1 MRRTFR
7 ILRRVALG
15 TVSLAVAAV
24 LLGLA
29 GIDYRPY
36 LLAPYFRATSDR
48 LTSRSATNQ
57 VVVGPL
63 RAGFARIRLTPEVN
77 APSDDPEHGRFRQL
91 PLAGLGARHGQSAT
105 GTHDDLW
112 VKAVM
117 VEVNGRRA
125 VWVAADALLVPR
137 EVAELASVRLEA
149 ELGVPRE
156 ALYFGATHT
165 HSSIG
170 GWGEG
175 WVPEAF
181 AGAFHPGIREWY
193 ASRLV
198 AAVGA
203 AISNAAPAALA
214 VGSFAAPEFVRN
226 RLVGERG
233 QVDPE
238 FSVVRVTRNDGA
250 SAVIGAFAA
259 HATVLGADNMQF
271 SGDWPGEWERAVE
284 AQTGGLA
291 VFFAGG
297 VGSHAPVPGAHS
309 FDGTRRMGQA
319 LAQRT
324 AALLPTLSPQPRIAF
339 GTLGLKVDLPEIH
352 ARVTDARRLR
362 PVIAGRLLPVQGTT
376 FIQGLRLGDALWI
389 STPCDFSGE
398 LALPLKEH
406 FALRGRRLTVTSF
419 NGDYIGYI
427 IPGKYYHLDG
437 YEPRTMSFFGPTVPD
452 YFTELIRR
460 LGESLAGDP
469 R

>member
-1 MRRTFR
+1 
-7 ILRRVALG
+7 
-15 TVSLAVAAV
+15 
-24 LLGLA
+24 
-29 GIDYRPY
+29 
-36 LLAPYFRATSDR
+36 
-48 LTSRSATNQ
+48 
-57 VVVGPL
+57 
-63 RAGFARIRLTPEVN
+63 
-77 APSDDPEHGRFRQL
+77 
-91 PLAGLGARHGQSAT
+91 
-105 GTHDDLW
+105 
-112 VKAVM
+112 
-117 VEVNGRRA
+117 
-125 VWVAADALLVPR
+125 
-137 EVAELASVRLEA
+137 
-149 ELGVPRE
+149 
-156 ALYFGATHT
+156 
-165 HSSIG
+165 
-170 GWGEG
+170 
-175 WVPEAF
+175 
-181 AGAFHPGIREWY
+181 
-193 ASRLV
+193 
-198 AAVGA
+198 
-203 AISNAAPAALA
+203 
-214 VGSFAAPEFVRN
+214 
-226 RLVGERG
+226 
-233 QVDPE
+233 
-238 FSVVRVTRNDGA
+238 
-250 SAVIGAFAA
+250 VIGAFAA

-309 FDGTRRMGQA
+309 FDGTRRMGEA